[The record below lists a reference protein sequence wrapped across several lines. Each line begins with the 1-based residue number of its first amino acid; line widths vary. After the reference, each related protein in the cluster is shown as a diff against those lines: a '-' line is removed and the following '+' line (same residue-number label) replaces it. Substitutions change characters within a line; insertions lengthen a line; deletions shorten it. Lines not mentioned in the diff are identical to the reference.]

1 MMRRVAS
8 LCARFALCLLS
19 ALFCCLSQQQASAA
33 GNDKPYA
40 AWFKYSPEAEAAWVF
55 TAEPDKPLQLTIR
68 PRNADPSRPLKK
80 VLVLYPRASSA
91 YDIEMTRILRV
102 FNDKDINAN
111 FTVINFE
118 IADAP
123 GKAALRYAESNKF
136 DLIFSMGSESTAWLY
151 ANYRGGALPVVTVCS
166 KDPVQLNQMR
176 DYDSGSGSNFAFTS
190 LNVQVEVQIAH
201 IRALSPDIKNL
212 AILIDTKNISAVKT
226 QAEPIA
232 EAAKKL
238 GIEPI
243 MVQVNDPARAA
254 DELARAIPE
263 SIRTM
268 RKSDPDLQNSVF
280 LITGSTSVFKEI
292 ATINKYAGRIPVV
305 SMIPEIVQPGP
316 DTALL
321 AVGVSFESNGQ
332 LAAIYGADI
341 LNGRAKASELRVGVV
356 LPPDIAISFLKA
368 RQIGIKIP
376 FHFFESASYIYDIN
390 GQPVRSPAAV
400 VASKDQ

>member
-1 MMRRVAS
+1 MMMQRAIELRARSRAFLVAG
-8 LCARFALCLLS
+8 LL
-19 ALFCCLSQQQASAA
+19 CCLPLQQAFAA
-33 GNDKPYA
+33 GNDKPYSS
-40 AWFKYSPEAEAAWVF
+40 WFKYGSEAEAAWVF
-55 TAEPDKPLQLTIR
+55 AAEADKPLQLTIR
-68 PRNADPSRPLKK
+68 PKNADQTRPLKK

-91 YDIEMTRILRV
+91 YDTEITRILRV

-111 FTVINFE
+111 FTVINFQ
-118 IADAP
+118 IADAA
-123 GKAALRYAESNKF
+123 GKAALQYAEANKF
-136 DLIFSMGSESTAWLY
+136 DLIYSMGSESTAWLY

-176 DYDSGSGSNFAFTS
+176 DYESGSGSNFAFTS

-201 IRALSPDIKNL
+201 IRALSPELKNL
-212 AILIDTKNISAVKT
+212 GILIDTKNISAVKT

-232 EAAKKL
+232 EAVKKL

-292 ATINKYAGRIPVV
+292 ATINKYAGRIPVI

-321 AVGVSFESNGQ
+321 GIGVSFESNGH

-341 LNGRAKASELRVGVV
+341 LNGRAKAGEMKVGVV
-356 LPPDIAISFLKA
+356 LPPDIAISFMKA

-376 FHFFESASYIYDIN
+376 FHFFESASYIYDVN
-390 GQPVRSPAAV
+390 GQPVRAPAAV
-400 VASKDQ
+400 VASKD